1 MTSQLDRLKIRRVSQ
16 LVATELRA
24 MILHGQFNGMDRL
37 PADLSFADEFG
48 VSKHHFREALRLLEQ
63 DGLVKVKPGRNG
75 GIFLT
80 TPDVDVLTRT
90 FSGILARKGTRLKD
104 LMEARLVIEP
114 GAAALATIN
123 ATDEE
128 LANLHVLVERQSAQ
142 AVYDSGMNTRFHV
155 ALCAAAHNETLLL
168 MMRSIESM
176 IESIDIDARAM
187 VEERTLIE
195 DSVRAHKAILR
206 AMERRDADM
215 VANRVRLHILG
226 WETRLKS
233 TGLDPE
239 TYSIADVLQAAEATL
254 RR

>member
-1 MTSQLDRLKIRRVSQ
+1 MTTQLDRLKIRRVSQ
-16 LVATELRA
+16 LVATELRS

-90 FSGILARKGTRLKD
+90 FSGILARKGTRLRD
-104 LMEARLVIEP
+104 LMEARLIIEP
-114 GAAALATIN
+114 GAAALATQN
-123 ATDEE
+123 ATAEDI
-128 LANLHVLVERQSAQ
+128 AGLHEIIERQGAQ
-142 AVYDSGMNTRFHV
+142 AVYDSSMNTRFHV
-155 ALCAAAHNETLLL
+155 AMCAAAHNETLLL

-176 IESIDIDARAM
+176 IESIDIDARAFSS
-187 VEERTLIE
+187 EQSLIE
-195 DSVRAHKAILR
+195 ESVRAHKAILR
-206 AMERRDADM
+206 AMERRDSEQ
-215 VANRVRLHILG
+215 VATRVRLHILG
-226 WETRLKS
+226 WEVRLKN

-239 TYSIADVLQAAEATL
+239 TYTIADVLQAAEATL

>member
-1 MTSQLDRLKIRRVSQ
+1 MTAQLDRLKIRRVSQ
-16 LVATELRA
+16 LVATELRS

-104 LMEARLVIEP
+104 LMDARLVIEP
-114 GAAALATIN
+114 GAAALAALN
-123 ATDEE
+123 ATADEV
-128 LANLHVLVERQSAQ
+128 AGLHDIVNRQESQPA
-142 AVYDSGMNTRFHV
+142 YDSGMNTRFHV
-155 ALCAAAHNETLLL
+155 GLCAAAHNETLLL

-176 IESIDIDARAM
+176 IESIDIDVRTITSERSIT
-187 VEERTLIE
+187 EE
-195 DSVRAHKAILR
+195 SVKAHRAILR
-206 AMERRDADM
+206 AMERKDPER
-215 VANRVRLHILG
+215 VAGLVRVHILG
-226 WETRLKS
+226 WESRLKT